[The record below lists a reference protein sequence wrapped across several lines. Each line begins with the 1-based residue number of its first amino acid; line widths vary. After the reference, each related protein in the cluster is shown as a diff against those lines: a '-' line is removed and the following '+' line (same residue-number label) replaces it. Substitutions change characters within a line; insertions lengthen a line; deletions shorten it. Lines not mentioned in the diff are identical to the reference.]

1 LYPIPLFCLLTYE
14 SPTYWQ
20 AAASFLVYVFGIILE
35 TARRHNESFKR
46 IEVERST
53 GRIFRRSKNNDRNL
67 PRTFTPADVVSLIQ
81 DNLPRLQKEFPG
93 YFKNPQ
99 PTLQSL
105 EMMQRRIDASGVKGK
120 PLTLEEYDDRQY
132 VGIGVSISLDPVD
145 LTGRCNATLLSL

>member
-1 LYPIPLFCLLTYE
+1 LIALFCLLTYV
-14 SPTYWQ
+14 SPTFLQ

-35 TARRHNESFKR
+35 TARRHTESFKG
-46 IEVERST
+46 IEVDRST
-53 GRIFRRSKNNDRNL
+53 GRIFRRGSSKNNDRNL

-93 YFKNPQ
+93 YFKNPK

-105 EMMQRRIDASGVKGK
+105 EMMQQRIDASGVKGK

-132 VGIGVSISLDPVD
+132 VGVLWYRYQSF
-145 LTGRCNATLLSL
+145 LLI